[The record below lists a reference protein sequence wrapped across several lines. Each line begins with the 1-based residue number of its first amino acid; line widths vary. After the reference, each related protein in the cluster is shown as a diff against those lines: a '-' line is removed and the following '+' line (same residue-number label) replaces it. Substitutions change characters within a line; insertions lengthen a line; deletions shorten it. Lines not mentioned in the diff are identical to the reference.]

1 MNTRRAFI
9 KFLAASPLYAG
20 APYFGRCFAQTPQAP
35 PDGLIARA
43 GDALDVFDFEPV
55 AHRNIPPAHWGYLIS
70 GVDGEDTLKA
80 NRAAFARYQLE
91 TRRFVDVSKIDMSV
105 ELFGTKFA
113 SPIILC
119 PLGAQRAFHPEAE
132 IAVAKAAKAREH
144 LQILSTVTST
154 GVEDVI
160 AARGAPVWFQLYTTS
175 SFEVTRKLVQRAEA
189 AGCPAVAVTV
199 DLPAGRN
206 VETALRLARTDTRT
220 CTSCHAPGGSPLFS
234 RPMFSQLD
242 TAGVTIASASLT
254 WDFIKRLKDVTRM
267 KVLIKGLE
275 SGPDA
280 TLAVA
285 NGADGIIVSNHGG
298 RATDTGRGTLECLP
312 EIASAVRGRVPIIL
326 DGGVRRGTDVLKALA
341 LGATAV
347 GIGRPYIWGLGAYG
361 QAGVER
367 VLELLDNEL
376 MLAMIGVGA
385 RNLREITRAALIH
398 QEIIRG

>member
-1 MNTRRAFI
+1 MHSRRAFMR
-9 KFLAASPLYAG
+9 FLAASPLYAG
-20 APYFGRCFAQTPQAP
+20 IGYFGRSSAQIVPPQAA
-35 PDGLIARA
+35 DGPVARA
-43 GDALDVFDFEPV
+43 ADALDVFDFEPM
-55 AHRNIPPAHWGYLIS
+55 AHRNIPPAHWGYLMS
-70 GVDGEDTLKA
+70 GVDGEETLRA
-80 NRAAFARYQLE
+80 NREAYSHYQLQ
-91 TRRFVDVSKIDMSV
+91 TRRMIDVNKIDMSI
-105 ELFGTKFA
+105 ELFGSKFS

-119 PLGAQRAFHPEAE
+119 PLGAQKAFHPEGE
-132 IAVAKAAKAREH
+132 IAVAKAARARGH

-175 SFEVTRKLVQRAEA
+175 SFDVTTKLVKRAEA

-206 VETALRLARTDTRT
+206 IETALRLARTDSRT
-220 CTSCHAPGGSPLFS
+220 CTACHAPGGSALFS

-242 TAGVTIASASLT
+242 TAGLQIASPSLT

-275 SGPDA
+275 SGQDA
-280 TLAVA
+280 GLAVA

-298 RATDTGRGTLECLP
+298 RATETGRGTLECLP
-312 EIASAVRGRVPIIL
+312 EIAAAVRGRVPIIL
-326 DGGVRRGTDVLKALA
+326 DGGIRRGTDALKALA

-361 QAGVER
+361 QAGVDR
-367 VLELLDNEL
+367 VLELLNNEL
-376 MLAMIGVGA
+376 MLAMVGIGA
-385 RNLREITRAALIH
+385 RNLREINHAA
-398 QEIIRG
+398 IIRPA

>member
-9 KFLAASPLYAG
+9 SFLAASPLYAG
-20 APYFGRCFAQTPQAP
+20 RGFLSRSFAQTAASPAG
-35 PDGLIARA
+35 DGLIARA

-55 AHRNIPPAHWGYLIS
+55 AHRNIPPAHWGYLVS

-80 NRAAFARYQLE
+80 NRAAYSHYQLQA
-91 TRRFVDVSKIDMSV
+91 RRMIDVGKIDLSV
-105 ELFGTKFA
+105 ELFGEKFS
-113 SPIILC
+113 SPIVLC
-119 PLGAQRAFHPEAE
+119 PLGAQRAFHPEGE
-132 IAVAKAAKAREH
+132 IAVARAAKARGH

-175 SFEVTRKLVQRAEA
+175 SFDVTAKLLKRAEA
-189 AGCPAVAVTV
+189 AGCPVVAVTV

-206 VETALRLARTDTRT
+206 IETALRLARTDTRT
-220 CTSCHAPGGSPLFS
+220 CTACHAPGGSAFSS
-234 RPMFSQLD
+234 RPMFSQIDATGLQI
-242 TAGVTIASASLT
+242 TSSSLT
-254 WDFIKRLKDVTRM
+254 WDFIKRLRDVTKM
-267 KVLIKGLE
+267 KILIKGLE
-275 SGPDA
+275 SAQDA
-280 TLAVA
+280 DLAVV

-312 EIASAVRGRVPIIL
+312 EIAAAVRGRVPVLL
-326 DGGVRRGTDVLKALA
+326 DGGVRRGTDALKALA

-361 QAGVER
+361 QPGVDR

-376 MLAMIGVGA
+376 RLAMVGVGA
-385 RNLREITRAALIH
+385 RNLREITRAS
-398 QEIIRG
+398 IIRPA

>member
-1 MNTRRAFI
+1 MNTRRAFLS
-9 KFLAASPLYAG
+9 FLAASPLYAG
-20 APYFGRCFAQTPQAP
+20 RGFLNRSFAQTPASTG
-35 PDGLIARA
+35 DGLIARA
-43 GDALDVFDFEPV
+43 GEALDVFDFEPV
-55 AHRNIPPAHWGYLIS
+55 AHRNIPPAHWGYLVS

-80 NRAAFARYQLE
+80 NRAAYSRYQLQA
-91 TRRFVDVSKIDMSV
+91 RRMIDVSKIDLSI
-105 ELFGTKFA
+105 ELFGEKFT
-113 SPIILC
+113 SPIVLC
-119 PLGAQRAFHPEAE
+119 PLGAQRAFHPEGA
-132 IAVAKAAKAREH
+132 IAVAKAAKARGH

-175 SFEVTRKLVQRAEA
+175 SFDVTKKLVKRAEA

-206 VETALRLARTDTRT
+206 IETALRLARTDTRT
-220 CTSCHAPGGSPLFS
+220 CTTCHAPSGSAFAS
-234 RPMFSQLD
+234 RPMFSQID
-242 TAGVTIASASLT
+242 AAGLQITSSSLS
-254 WDFIKRLKDVTRM
+254 WDFIKRLRDVTRM
-267 KVLIKGLE
+267 KILIKGLE
-275 SGPDA
+275 SAQDA
-280 TLAVA
+280 ELAVA

-312 EIASAVRGRVPIIL
+312 EIAAAIRSRVPIIL

-361 QAGVER
+361 QPGVDR

-376 MLAMIGVGA
+376 TLAMVGVGA
-385 RNLREITRAALIH
+385 RNLREITRASIVRAA
-398 QEIIRG
+398 

>member
-1 MNTRRAFI
+1 MNTRRTFI
-9 KFLAASPLYAG
+9 KYLAASPLYAG
-20 APYFGRCFAQTPQAP
+20 LPSVQSFVEAASLQDV
-35 PDGLIARA
+35 DGAINRSS
-43 GDALDVFDFEPV
+43 DALDVFDFEAV
-55 AHRNIPPAHWGYLIS
+55 ARRNIPPAHWGYLTS
-70 GVDGEDTLKA
+70 GVDGEETLRA
-80 NRAAFARYQLE
+80 NRDAYSRYQLQA
-91 TRRFVDVSKIDMSV
+91 RRMVDVSKIDTSL
-105 ELFGTKFA
+105 ELFGTKFN

-119 PLGAQRAFHPEAE
+119 PLGAQKAFHPEGE
-132 IAVAKAAKAREH
+132 IAVARAAKARGH

-175 SFEVTRKLVQRAEA
+175 SFDISAKLVKRAEA

-206 VETALRLARTDTRT
+206 IETAIRWARTDTRT
-220 CTSCHAPGGSPLFS
+220 CTACHAPGGSIVFT
-234 RPMFSQLD
+234 RPMFAQLD
-242 TAGVTIASASLT
+242 TTGLTISSSSLT
-254 WDFIKRLKDVTRM
+254 WDFIKRLKEVTKM

-275 SGPDA
+275 SGEDA
-280 TLAVA
+280 KLAVA

-312 EIASAVRGRVPIIL
+312 EVVAEVRGRVPVIV
-326 DGGVRRGTDVLKALA
+326 DGGVRRGSDVLKALA

-361 QAGVER
+361 QPGVER

-376 MLAMIGVGA
+376 RLAMVGVGA
-385 RNLREITRAALIH
+385 RNLNEITRAALIH
-398 QEIIRG
+398 QEVIRG

>member
-1 MNTRRAFI
+1 MNTRRTFL
-9 KFLAASPLYAG
+9 KYLAASPLYAG
-20 APYFGRCFAQTPQAP
+20 LPSFQSFVEADSLQDV
-35 PDGLIARA
+35 DGAVNRA
-43 GDALDVFDFEPV
+43 GDALDVFDFEAV
-55 AHRNIPPAHWGYLIS
+55 ARKNIPPAHWGYLTS
-70 GVDGEDTLKA
+70 GVDGEETIRA
-80 NRAAFARYQLE
+80 NREAYSRYQLH
-91 TRRFVDVSKIDMSV
+91 TRRMVDISKIDMSV
-105 ELFGTKFA
+105 ELLGTRFD

-119 PLGAQRAFHPEAE
+119 PLGAQKAFHPEGE
-132 IAVAKAAKAREH
+132 LAVARAAKARGH
-144 LQILSTVTST
+144 LQVLSTVTST
-154 GVEDVI
+154 GVEEVI

-175 SFEVTRKLVQRAEA
+175 SFDITAKLVKRAEA

-206 VETALRLARTDTRT
+206 IETAIRWARTDTRT
-220 CTSCHAPGGSPLFS
+220 CTACHAPGGSIVFT

-242 TAGVTIASASLT
+242 TTGLTISSSSLT
-254 WDFIKRLKDVTRM
+254 WDFIKRLKEVTTM

-275 SGPDA
+275 SGADA
-280 TLAVA
+280 KLAVA

-312 EIASAVRGRVPIIL
+312 EVVAEVRGRIPVIV

-361 QAGVER
+361 QAGVDR

-376 MLAMIGVGA
+376 RLAMVGVGA
-385 RNLREITRAALIH
+385 RNLHEITRTSIVRPA
-398 QEIIRG
+398 

>member
-1 MNTRRAFI
+1 MNTRRT
-9 KFLAASPLYAG
+9 FLKYLATSPLYAG
-20 APYFGRCFAQTPQAP
+20 LPGFAQSFAETASSQAV
-35 PDGLIARA
+35 DSAFIRA

-55 AHRNIPPAHWGYLIS
+55 ARKNIPPAHWGYLVS
-70 GVDGEDTLKA
+70 GVDGEETLKA
-80 NRAAFARYQLE
+80 NRDAYSRYQLRA
-91 TRRFVDVSKIDMSV
+91 RRMVDVSKIDMSV
-105 ELFGTKFA
+105 ELLGARFD
-113 SPIILC
+113 SPIVLC
-119 PLGAQRAFHPEAE
+119 PLGAQKAFHPDGEL
-132 IAVAKAAKAREH
+132 AVARAAKARGH

-154 GVEDVI
+154 GVEEVI

-175 SFEVTRKLVQRAEA
+175 SFDISAKLVKRAEA

-206 VETALRLARTDTRT
+206 IETALRWARTDTRT
-220 CTSCHAPGGSPLFS
+220 CTACHAPGGSPLFT

-242 TAGVTIASASLT
+242 TTGLSIASSSLT
-254 WDFIKRLKDVTRM
+254 WDFIKRLKDVTKM

-275 SGPDA
+275 SGADA
-280 TLAVA
+280 KLAVA
-285 NGADGIIVSNHGG
+285 NGADGIILSNHGG

-312 EIASAVRGRVPIIL
+312 EVVAEVRGRVPVIV

-361 QAGVER
+361 QEGVDR

-376 MLAMIGVGA
+376 RLAMVGVGA
-385 RNLREITRAALIH
+385 RNLNEITRASIVRPA
-398 QEIIRG
+398 

>member
-1 MNTRRAFI
+1 MNTRRMFI
-9 KFLAASPLYAG
+9 QYLAASPLYA
-20 APYFGRCFAQTPQAP
+20 ALPSFRSFVEAASLQDVDNA
-35 PDGLIARA
+35 ISRSS
-43 GDALDVFDFEPV
+43 DALDVFDFEPV
-55 AHRNIPPAHWGYLIS
+55 ARKNIPPAHWGYLAS
-70 GVDGEDTLKA
+70 GVDGEETIKA
-80 NRAAFARYQLE
+80 NRDAYSRYQLHA
-91 TRRFVDVSKIDMSV
+91 RRLVDVSKIDMSV
-105 ELFGTKFA
+105 ELFGTRFD

-119 PLGAQRAFHPEAE
+119 PLGAQKAFHPEGE
-132 IAVAKAAKAREH
+132 IAVARAAKARGH
-144 LQILSTVTST
+144 LQVLSTVTST
-154 GVEDVI
+154 GIEEVI

-175 SFEVTRKLVQRAEA
+175 SFDVTVKLVKRAEA

-206 VETALRLARTDTRT
+206 IETAIRWARSDTRT
-220 CTSCHAPGGSPLFS
+220 CTACHAQGGPIVFT

-242 TAGVTIASASLT
+242 TTGLSISSSSLT
-254 WDFIKRLKDVTRM
+254 WDFIKRLKEATRM

-275 SGPDA
+275 SGADA
-280 TLAVA
+280 KLAVE

-312 EIASAVRGRVPIIL
+312 EVVTEVRGRVPVIV

-361 QAGVER
+361 QAGVDR

-376 MLAMIGVGA
+376 RLAMVGVGA
-385 RNLREITRAALIH
+385 RNLHEITRASIVRPA
-398 QEIIRG
+398 

>member
-1 MNTRRAFI
+1 MNSRRAFI
-9 KFLAASPLYAG
+9 SFLAASPLYAG
-20 APYFGRCFAQTPQAP
+20 LGFLRKSFAQAP
-35 PDGLIARA
+35 VPTGDGLIARA

-80 NRAAFARYQLE
+80 NRAAYSRYQLQA
-91 TRRFVDVSKIDMSV
+91 RRMIDVSKIDLTV
-105 ELFGTKFA
+105 ELFGEKFN

-119 PLGAQRAFHPEAE
+119 PLGAQRAFHPEGE
-132 IAVAKAAKAREH
+132 IAVAKAAKARGH

-175 SFEVTRKLVQRAEA
+175 KFEVTTKLVKRAEA
-189 AGCPAVAVTV
+189 AGCPVVAVTV

-206 VETALRLARTDTRT
+206 IETALRLARTDTRT
-220 CTSCHAPGGSPLFS
+220 CTACHAPTGSPFSS
-234 RPMFSQLD
+234 RPMFSQID
-242 TAGVTIASASLT
+242 AAGLQTTSSSLT
-254 WDFIKRLKDVTRM
+254 WDFIKRLRDVTRM
-267 KVLIKGLE
+267 KILIKGLE
-275 SGPDA
+275 SAQDA
-280 TLAVA
+280 ELAVA

-312 EIASAVRGRVPIIL
+312 EIAAAVRGRVPVIL

-361 QAGVER
+361 QPGVDR
-367 VLELLDNEL
+367 VLELLDSEL
-376 MLAMIGVGA
+376 TLAMVGVGA
-385 RNLREITRAALIH
+385 RNLREITRAS
-398 QEIIRG
+398 IIRAA